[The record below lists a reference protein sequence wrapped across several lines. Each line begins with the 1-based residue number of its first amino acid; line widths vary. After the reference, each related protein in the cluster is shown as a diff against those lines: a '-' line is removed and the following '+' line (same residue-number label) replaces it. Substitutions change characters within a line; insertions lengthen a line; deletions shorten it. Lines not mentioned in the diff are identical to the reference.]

1 MTRTWAVCKREF
13 AGYFNTPVGYVV
25 LATYALIAGIGFT
38 ASFIFYGAMTTSPS
52 NYGFS
57 VVPDFEETFFSPFIV
72 YSATIVMFI
81 GPLITMRLLAEE
93 RNKGTE
99 ELLFTHPLRDRDIVF
114 GKYFA
119 SLGLLL
125 VLMGVITV
133 HVLIVNFF
141 VDVEPAV
148 LAFGLITLFLLGAA
162 FLSLGLFV
170 SSICRSQITAAAAT
184 FGAFF
189 VMYLLGNIANEF
201 SGTSPIPAGWPESIR
216 APLESG
222 YQIVRA
228 FIIELPLD
236 RHAKQMA
243 QGVVLISDVVYYVL
257 FISFFLFLTFRALE
271 RRRWSA

>member
-13 AGYFNTPVGYVV
+13 AGYFSTPVGYVV
-25 LATYALIAGIGFT
+25 LGTYALIAGIGFT
-38 ASFIFYGAMTTSPS
+38 ASLLFYATMTTSPS
-52 NYGFS
+52 DYGFTT
-57 VVPDFEETFFSPFIV
+57 VPDFEETFFSPFII

-99 ELLFTHPLRDRDIVF
+99 ELLFTYPLRDRDIVF
-114 GKYFA
+114 GKYLA
-119 SLGLLL
+119 SLALLL
-125 VLMGVITV
+125 VLMAVIAV
-133 HVLIVNFF
+133 HVGIVHYF

-148 LAFGLITLFLLGAA
+148 LAFGLIALFLLGAA

-189 VMYLLGNIANEF
+189 VMYLLGSIVNEF
-201 SGTSPIPAGWPESIR
+201 PPASPIPPAWPESIR
-216 APLESG
+216 APLETG

-228 FIIELPLD
+228 FIVELPLD

-243 QGVVLISDVVYYVL
+243 QGVVIVSDLVYYVC
-257 FISFFLFLTFRALE
+257 FIAFFLFLTFRSLE

>member
-1 MTRTWAVCKREF
+1 MTRMWAVCKREF

-38 ASFIFYGAMTTSPS
+38 ASFIFYAAMTTSPS
-52 NYGFS
+52 DYGYT

-114 GKYFA
+114 GKYLA

-125 VLMGVITV
+125 VLMGVIAV
-133 HVLIVNFF
+133 HVVIVHFF

-148 LAFGLITLFLLGAA
+148 LTFGLVALFLLGAA
-162 FLSLGLFV
+162 FLSLGLYV

-189 VMYLLGNIANEF
+189 LMYLMGNIATEF
-201 SGTSPIPAGWPESIR
+201 SGASPIPAGWPESLR
-216 APLESG
+216 VPLEAG
-222 YQIVRA
+222 YGIVRA
-228 FIIELPLD
+228 LVIELPLD

-243 QGVVLISDVVYYVL
+243 QGVVRISDLAYYVL
-257 FISFFLFLTFRALE
+257 FISFFLFLTFRSLE